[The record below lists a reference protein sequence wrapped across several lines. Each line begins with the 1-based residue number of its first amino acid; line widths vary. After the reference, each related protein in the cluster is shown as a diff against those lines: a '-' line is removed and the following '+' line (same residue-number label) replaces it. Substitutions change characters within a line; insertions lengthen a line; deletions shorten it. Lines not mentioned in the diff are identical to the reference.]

1 MPEVYLSFCA
11 CATGDFGSFLLQF
24 QNYQPM
30 NHMLYDG
37 MFNLLTNLMKFMK
50 KEQGVV

>member
-1 MPEVYLSFCA
+1 MPEVYLSFYA
-11 CATGDFGSFLLQF
+11 CATGDFESFLLQF
-24 QNYQPM
+24 QNYQTM

-37 MFNLLTNLMKFMK
+37 MFNLTNLMKFIK